1 MLPVSIQNQETTGQQ
16 HGVPVQREGAVS
28 GRRLLLALGT
38 WIALS
43 VALGVVTMVILKSVA
58 QTWTATS
65 GPAVLIVAE
74 VYLALPVTFLLTFG
88 GLPGLRD
95 RLRFR
100 YTSARDLLLA
110 LGVWVVS
117 LVAVALVYVA
127 LSPLLGSPQDVAI
140 QVLRSG
146 TDLSHL
152 SAADA
157 LTMGLIVVRVCLLAG
172 LGEELLFRGA
182 LYGWLRSRLSA
193 VSTILLTSV
202 IFAAI
207 HTQFVP
213 FSVHTTLLL
222 LPLTMPFGIVAGWI
236 RERTGSTLNCFM
248 LHIATDTLMFVAAYT
263 LVAQHVVR

>member
-1 MLPVSIQNQETTGQQ
+1 
-16 HGVPVQREGAVS
+16 
-28 GRRLLLALGT
+28 
-38 WIALS
+38 
-43 VALGVVTMVILKSVA
+43 MVILKSVA
-58 QTWTATS
+58 RTWTATS

-110 LGVWVVS
+110 LGVWVVF

-127 LSPLLGSPQDVAI
+127 FSPLLGPPQDVAI

-146 TDLSHL
+146 TDLSRL

-182 LYGWLRSRLSA
+182 LYGLPRSRLSA

-213 FSVHTTLLL
+213 FSGHTTLLP
-222 LPLTMPFGIVAGWI
+222 LPPSMPFGIVPGRI
-236 RERTGSTLNCFM
+236 RERPRSTLKCFM
-248 LHIATDTLMFVAAYT
+248 LHIATDPFRVVAAYI
-263 LVAQHVVR
+263 LIAQHELRY